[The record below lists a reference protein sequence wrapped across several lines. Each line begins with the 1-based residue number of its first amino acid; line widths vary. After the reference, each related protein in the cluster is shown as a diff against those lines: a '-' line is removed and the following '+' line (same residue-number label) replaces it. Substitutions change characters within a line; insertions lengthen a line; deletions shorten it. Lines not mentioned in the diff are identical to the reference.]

1 MRHHIALHRPIDID
15 GITEDAKAHKCPQH
29 LMWML
34 RQRLKAT
41 VHEPKL
47 NSSSPLDKIRS
58 KIAGQPEYWELARN
72 LSSQLGENDVIFC
85 LSEAAGIEIATVC
98 GAKKNRPKIAVFFH
112 NIIRPRGRLALKL
125 FGLADKIDLFFACSG
140 SQVNF
145 LRSYL
150 NLSESRV
157 SFVWASIDTHF
168 FTPGPT
174 SSDKLRPVIVSVG
187 LEKRDYQTLAK
198 ATADLDVDVK
208 ISGFSQDAS
217 VLARTFPKQMPNNMS
232 RRFYEWP
239 DLVQLYRD
247 ADVVVISLIQSQCG
261 AGLQALM
268 EAMACRRPVIVTRT
282 DGLIDYLLHPGSV
295 TTINPGD
302 ADELRQAIIHLLNH
316 PQEAEK
322 QAQIGYEVALKLYNN
337 EQFVEVIATK
347 LESLNVNNYPP
358 ALSSPQSIG
367 ATTVQL
373 N

>member
-1 MRHHIALHRPIDID
+1 MKYHIALHRPIDLE

-29 LMWML
+29 SMWML

-47 NSSSPLDKIRS
+47 NSSSLIDKIRS
-58 KIAGQPEYWELARN
+58 KVVGRAEYWELARN
-72 LSSQLGENDVIFC
+72 LSSVLGEDDVIFC
-85 LSEAAGIEIATVC
+85 LSEAVGIEIATVC

-112 NIIRPRGRLALKL
+112 NIIRPRGLLALKL

-140 SQVNF
+140 PQVNF

-150 NLSESRV
+150 NLPESRAC
-157 SFVWASIDTHF
+157 FVWDSTDIHF

-174 SSDKLRPVIVSVG
+174 SSNKLRPVIVSVG

-208 ISGFSQDAS
+208 ISGFSQDAPL
-217 VLARTFPKQMPNNMS
+217 LARTFPKQMPNNMS

-247 ADVVVISLIQSQCG
+247 ADIVVISLLENKYA
-261 AGLQALM
+261 AGVQVLM

-282 DGLIDYLLHPGSV
+282 DGLIGYLLHPGSV
-295 TTINPGD
+295 KIINPGD
-302 ADELRQAIIHLLNH
+302 ADELRQAIIHFLTH
-316 PQEAEK
+316 PQEAEA
-322 QAQIGYEVALKLYNN
+322 QAQIGYELALKRHNT

-347 LESLNVNNYPP
+347 LESLN
-358 ALSSPQSIG
+358 
-367 ATTVQL
+367 
-373 N
+373 